1 MKVRE
6 KEKSR
11 EMKMQ
16 CEQHRA
22 SPFHENSVFSSSN
35 SKCVEMPK
43 VLSLMFE

>member
-16 CEQHRA
+16 CEEDRA
-22 SPFHENSVFSSSN
+22 SPFHEEIRFFR
-35 SKCVEMPK
+35 P
-43 VLSLMFE
+43 